1 MNMSKVPL
9 EDVSSLLVST
19 GVANEAEND
28 ETLLEFSSPPLVRL
42 RLFVFL
48 LGKINLTSSELISQ
62 MLSSDVA
69 LCWRT
74 RKVR

>member
-1 MNMSKVPL
+1 MSKVPF

-19 GVANEAEND
+19 GVVNEAEKD

-42 RLFVFL
+42 RLLVFL
-48 LGKINLTSSELISQ
+48 LDKTINLTSSELISQ